1 MARSTRGTTF
11 MFLAAVFFSV
21 MTVFVKLLDTRLPA
35 SEVVFVRSVISLV
48 ITSYM
53 LRRAGVAALGNRR
66 GLLLLRGLLGFAALV
81 CFFYAI
87 PRMPLADVT
96 VIQYT
101 NPVFVAILAA
111 IFLGEGIR
119 RREVVS
125 VALSL
130 VGVVAIARPA
140 FISRISSVELDMLTA
155 GIALGGAV
163 LAAGAYTLVRKLRE
177 TEDHLV
183 VILYFPLV
191 SVPAAIPLMWND
203 MVWPTLDE
211 WFLLAGIGITTQIA
225 QIFLTKGL
233 HIERAARAT
242 AVSYIQ
248 IVFATLWGIIF
259 FQEIPDL
266 VTVAGALFV
275 VVGIAFVSRRT
286 RSA

>member
-1 MARSTRGTTF
+1 
-11 MFLAAVFFSV
+11 MFLAAVFFSI
-21 MTVFVKLLDTRLPA
+21 MTVFVKMLDTRLPA

-53 LRRAGVAALGNRR
+53 LRHAGFSAFGNRR
-66 GLLLLRGLLGFAALV
+66 GLLLLRGLVGFAALV

-111 IFLGEGIR
+111 IFLSEGIR
-119 RREVVS
+119 QREVVS

-130 VGVVAIARPA
+130 AGVVAISRPA
-140 FISRISSVELDMLTA
+140 FISKISSVDFDLLTA
-155 GIALGGAV
+155 GIALAGAV

-177 TEDHLV
+177 TEDPLV
-183 VILYFPLV
+183 VVLYFPLV
-191 SVPAAIPLMWND
+191 SVPAAVPLMWND
-203 MVWPTLDE
+203 MVWPTPHE
-211 WFLLAGIGITTQIA
+211 WLLLAGIGITTQIA

-233 HIERAARAT
+233 HAERAARAT

-248 IVFATLWGIIF
+248 IVFATLWGVVF
-259 FQEIPDL
+259 FQEVPDV
-266 VTVAGALFV
+266 VTVAGGLLV
-275 VVGIAFVSRRT
+275 VIGIAFVSRK
-286 RSA
+286 A